1 MTSPR
6 EERNVGSYDAA
17 VRAFARMNQDMA
29 NLRKFMNP
37 PYLDAVNQLANTMEQ
52 VRLQQFEM
60 SQVWMSTVRDS
71 VAHLTDISNSS
82 QHIYGMFTQTGVA
95 LDSLSQ
101 VHDSWIKRIGDI
113 TTYQSQLDAY
123 AKLYLCDTSLQ
134 LAATET
140 VLAGIDFDFLKSTFD
155 IPVSTISAMQQSI
168 FDATASY
175 RTLAESIPDLSAL
188 VQLPSFVLPGA
199 TYELYTAGQALKV
212 LDPLDHPKDEG
223 IEEEVSTFS
232 GEYADNL
239 DFIALLDLVDPELVP
254 IYSGARVALYGDNPD
269 YKRQALASLR
279 ELSNNLMRKIA
290 PKEDTI
296 EWLNSN
302 RGKDDFASKDNPS
315 RRGRIRYIAR
325 SIDSASLVDFVNDSA
340 RASKDLHS
348 FYNKMHALVVGL
360 TDHQLQ
366 AILNKT
372 ESELGYLIQIWAT
385 TATQ

>member
-6 EERNVGSYDAA
+6 EERNVGSYNAA

-60 SQVWMSTVRDS
+60 SQAWMSTVRDS

-140 VLAGIDFDFLKSTFD
+140 VLAGIDFDFLKSTFH

-199 TYELYTAGQALKV
+199 TYDLYTAGNALGA
-212 LDPLDHPKDEG
+212 LEPLDQDE
-223 IEEEVSTFS
+223 ELEVEVSTFS
-232 GEYADNL
+232 GDYADNI
-239 DFIALLDLVDPELVP
+239 DVVALLDLVDPELVP
-254 IYSGARVALYGDNPD
+254 IYSGAREDLYGDNSD
-269 YKRQALASLR
+269 RKRHVLVSLR
-279 ELSNNLMRKIA
+279 ELSIHLLDTLA
-290 PKEDTI
+290 PEPDVKVWISKHGTSEDLDKMGGPT
-296 EWLNSN
+296 
-302 RGKDDFASKDNPS
+302 RHAK
-315 RRGRIRYIAR
+315 IRYILR
-325 SIDSASLVDFVNDSA
+325 SVAHYPMKNFVQNDA
-340 RASKDLHS
+340 TAFEDLYQLYHKLHGK
-348 FYNKMHALVVGL
+348 NPNL
-360 TDHQLQ
+360 TDCQLL
-366 AILNKT
+366 AIFRRT
-372 ESELGYLIQIWAT
+372 EGFLTFLIQTWASS
-385 TATQ
+385 AT